1 MGQLQGL
8 IMAIALLLFL
18 EYILQHLSGY
28 WFALFNVYTGTAIE
42 HGLFIE
48 QSVFFA
54 YLLRNTHSIAFDHQW
69 GKGGGGMITLL
80 HHILPEF
87 SGLVGGNI
95 VLGFG
100 LFKSK
105 QFCSGFIWIG
115 LDFLSHSVI
124 FCPNLYKV

>member
-8 IMAIALLLFL
+8 IMAIALLMFV

-28 WFALFNVYTGTAIE
+28 WFSLFNVYTGTAIE

-69 GKGGGGMITLL
+69 GKGGGGRITLL
-80 HHILPEF
+80 HQILPEF
-87 SGLVGGNI
+87 PGS
-95 VLGFG
+95 LGWWAG
-100 LFKSK
+100 IL
-105 QFCSGFIWIG
+105 C
-115 LDFLSHSVI
+115 
-124 FCPNLYKV
+124 